1 MALSSCRHITISA
14 HAMNAGKSGKPRE
27 PWERKDEDPEPVH
40 LPFIDVE
47 EQAQWP
53 SLLPVSARAEV
64 LKPFP
69 TGL

>member
-1 MALSSCRHITISA
+1 
-14 HAMNAGKSGKPRE
+14 MNAGKSGKPRE

-53 SLLPVSARAEV
+53 SLCASSRRGIIP
-64 LKPFP
+64 
-69 TGL
+69 